1 MNLLLDSNV
10 LIWFTLN
17 PDRLSTKVT
26 QLIADKN
33 NGLFLSIASIWE
45 IQIKLQT
52 QKLTLHLPLPD
63 VIRDLQQTSDIK
75 ILDITLL
82 HIYALESL
90 PNEHR
95 DPFDRMM
102 IAQSIVEEMPLLSAD
117 KIFDRYPVNNIW

>member
-10 LIWFTLN
+10 LIWFTLT
-17 PDRLSTKVT
+17 PDRLSTTVT
-26 QLIADKN
+26 QLIADQN
-33 NGLFLSIASIWE
+33 NSLFLSIASIWE

-52 QKLTLHLPLPD
+52 RKLTLHLPLPH
-63 VIRDLQQTSDIK
+63 IINDLQQTSDIK
-75 ILDITLL
+75 ILDISLP

-102 IAQSIVEEMPLLSAD
+102 IAQSLITGMPLLSAD
-117 KIFDRYPVNNIW
+117 KIFDRYPVQRIW